1 MINWKVRLRNKAF
14 WLAVI
19 PAALLLIQAIAAL
32 FGYTLDLGDTGDK
45 LLTIVNATFALLA
58 ILGVV
63 NDPTTAGLQDSGLA
77 LTYDKPKER

>member
-19 PAALLLIQAIAAL
+19 PAALLLIQAVAAL

-45 LLTIVNATFALLA
+45 LLTIVNATFALLT